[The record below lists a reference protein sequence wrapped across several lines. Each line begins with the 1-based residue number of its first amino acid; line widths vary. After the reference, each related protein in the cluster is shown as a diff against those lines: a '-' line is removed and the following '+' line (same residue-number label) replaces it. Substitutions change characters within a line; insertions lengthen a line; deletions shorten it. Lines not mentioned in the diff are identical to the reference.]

1 MVIGILSNSPPE
13 ISGFW
18 RLVSPLCPLAG
29 DSLIVECQILLVQH
43 KHVNILCLIAKA

>member
-18 RLVSPLCPLAG
+18 RLVFPLCPLAG